1 RRQRCPRGQW
11 FGFRLLRSTKNS
23 SVVMT
28 LEFLFYLNFYKA
40 PQGWIRTAAAL
51 SRKTAQ
57 KQPGGLFLA
66 ARLA

>member
-1 RRQRCPRGQW
+1 
-11 FGFRLLRSTKNS
+11 
-23 SVVMT
+23 MT

-40 PQGWIRTAAAL
+40 PQGWIRTAAAP
-51 SRKTAQ
+51 SQKKGQ

>member
-1 RRQRCPRGQW
+1 
-11 FGFRLLRSTKNS
+11 
-23 SVVMT
+23 VMT

>member
-1 RRQRCPRGQW
+1 
-11 FGFRLLRSTKNS
+11 
-23 SVVMT
+23 MT

-40 PQGWIRTAAAL
+40 LQGWIRTAAAL

>member
-1 RRQRCPRGQW
+1 
-11 FGFRLLRSTKNS
+11 
-23 SVVMT
+23 MT

-57 KQPGGLFLA
+57 KQPSGLFGA
-66 ARLA
+66 EARKSEVMKSLPRKDF